1 MEQRPN
7 DEGGA
12 SSADDDG
19 EFCSDLTLDWLQVT
33 VFTIFGA
40 RKWLSKA
47 KESSDTTCGK
57 ALLEKTIWR
66 TMRVFFDWIF
76 LGFPGADKLNLNSGK
91 NSRRRKME
99 VRVNLNVLITEG
111 QS

>member
-1 MEQRPN
+1 MIHNTRSVYVRIYNNLIIYSSGLEQRPN

-19 EFCSDLTLDWLQVT
+19 EFCPDLTLDWLQVT

-47 KESSDTTCGK
+47 K
-57 ALLEKTIWR
+57 
-66 TMRVFFDWIF
+66 
-76 LGFPGADKLNLNSGK
+76 
-91 NSRRRKME
+91 
-99 VRVNLNVLITEG
+99 
-111 QS
+111 